1 MKQSLQLR
9 IGQTLAMTPQLQQA
23 IRLLQLSSIE
33 LQAEVQEALDSN
45 MMLEAAEGDE
55 DGAGADTDAATE
67 RDEYAASDTALADA
81 SSDTGDGEAATVEP
95 ADIPDEL
102 PTDSDWDD
110 IYDSMTPAGSP
121 PEGAMEMDFQR
132 AEGETLHE
140 HLRWQLDLSHIG
152 DTDRLIAHTI
162 VDSIDDD
169 GYLRASVEELLDA
182 VVGNGAEQVELDE
195 VEAVL
200 RLVQSLDP
208 PGVGARDLRE
218 SLLIQLRNLE
228 GDVQWREMAMRLVA
242 NYLDVMAARDYPQ
255 LMRLL
260 GLDKEELQGVIA
272 LIQSLSPRPGSQSNP
287 APAQYVVP
295 DVFVRKQRGAWKV
308 ELNTDAFPRLRVNPY
323 YASLI
328 RRADSSSDNTTMRG
342 QLQEARWFIKS
353 LKSRSETLLKVATCI
368 VERQEAFLEHGDE
381 AMKPMVLHDVA
392 ETVGMHESTIS
403 RVTTQKYM
411 HTPRGIYELKYF
423 FSSHVATASGGEA
436 SSTAIRA
443 LLKKLIAAEDTRR
456 PLSDSKLADIL
467 AEQGINVARR
477 TVAKYREAMAI
488 PSSSERKCLI

>member
-45 MMLEAAEGDE
+45 MMLEAAEDE
-55 DGAGADTDAATE
+55 HDGAAGDHAEPREREHEEFNGTE
-67 RDEYAASDTALADA
+67 TALAD
-81 SSDTGDGEAATVEP
+81 GDARPEP

-102 PTDSDWDD
+102 ATDSDWED
-110 IYDSMTPAGSP
+110 IYDSVAPAGSP
-121 PEGAMEMDFQR
+121 PDAGMDMDFQR

-140 HLRWQLDLSHIG
+140 HLRWQLDLSHIS
-152 DTDRLIAHTI
+152 DTDRVIAHTI

-169 GYLRASVEELLDA
+169 GYLRATVEELREA
-182 VVGNGAEQVELDE
+182 VIANGAEGVEVDE
-195 VEAVL
+195 VEATL

-218 SLLIQLRNLE
+218 SLQIQLRNLE
-228 GDVQWREMAMRLVA
+228 GDVKWRDMAVQLVS
-242 NYLDVMAARDYPQ
+242 NYLDVMAARDYAQ

-260 GLDKEELQGVIA
+260 GLDKEELQAVIG
-272 LIQSLSPRPGSQSNP
+272 LIQSLSPRPGAQSHS

-295 DVFVRKQRGAWKV
+295 DVFVRKVRGVWQV
-308 ELNTDAFPRLRVNPY
+308 ELNADAFPRLRVNPY
-323 YASLI
+323 YASLV

-353 LKSRSETLLKVATCI
+353 LKSRSETLLKVARCI
-368 VERQEAFLEHGDE
+368 VERQAEFLEQGDE

-392 ETVGMHESTIS
+392 EAVSMHESTIS

-443 LLKKLIAAEDTRR
+443 LLKKLIAAEDPRR

-488 PSSSERKCLI
+488 PASSERKCLI